1 MYAFAMRAPLRP
13 TSYCR
18 ELVAL
23 HMPRSS
29 LPLSSDL
36 TPSGSTPT
44 RSAVEAPT
52 RAVSVCSCPATSVL
66 RLVSLPGWHGCS
78 TSGSRQ
84 RRLRWARCRAISV
97 ESSRAAEC
105 SAGSAIETEHWLTYD
120 MVTPPPEPDAI
131 IDPNE
136 PVPDDP
142 AELLPDAPE
151 PLPPAP
157 IESTPD
163 DPGGDTGGVPEP
175 V

>member
-1 MYAFAMRAPLRP
+1 MEQAGEVDYLITWRDTEFVGRVSLTPCRPTAVPSAGRNVRTCDENAFAANVLL
-13 TSYCR
+13 S
-18 ELVAL
+18 ESVAL
-23 HMPRSS
+23 HMPRIS

-66 RLVSLPGWHGCS
+66 RLVSLPGWHGCP

-105 SAGSAIETEHWLTYD
+105 SAGSAIETEHWLT
-120 MVTPPPEPDAI
+120 
-131 IDPNE
+131 
-136 PVPDDP
+136 
-142 AELLPDAPE
+142 
-151 PLPPAP
+151 
-157 IESTPD
+157 
-163 DPGGDTGGVPEP
+163 
-175 V
+175 